1 MTWNHRVVRR
11 TYPNTHMDDSI
22 LYEIHEVYYNEDGT
36 IGSIT
41 EEPISIIEESVEDLK
56 STIERLTKCLTTPI
70 IDYDTL
76 QEIET

>member
-1 MTWNHRVVRR
+1 MSWNHRIIRR
-11 TYPNTHMDDSI
+11 IYPNTHMDDSI
-22 LYEIHEVYYNEDGT
+22 LYEIHEVYYDKDGT

-41 EEPISIIEESVEDLK
+41 KEPISIIEESVEDLK

-76 QEIET
+76 QEI

>member
-1 MTWNHRVVRR
+1 
-11 TYPNTHMDDSI
+11 MDDSI
-22 LYEIHEVYYNEDGT
+22 LYEIHEVYYDKDGT

-41 EEPISIIEESVEDLK
+41 KEPISIIEESVEDLK

-76 QEIET
+76 QEI